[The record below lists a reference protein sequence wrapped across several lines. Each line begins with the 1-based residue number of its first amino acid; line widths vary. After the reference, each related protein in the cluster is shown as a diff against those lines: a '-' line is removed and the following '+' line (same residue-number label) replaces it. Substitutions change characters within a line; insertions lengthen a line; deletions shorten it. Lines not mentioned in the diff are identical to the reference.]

1 MNETLF
7 EDDRDIL
14 MRKLSGRHVDT
25 ETLLSVTPEEIVAAL
40 LIRRKA
46 LKDQLPNIIKNLDNE
61 SEALIPKL
69 TKMKEKNEKIK
80 IKISEIKKR
89 RDVHQKEA
97 GEIWGKIKLIQN
109 ELIESGNMISLDPK
123 WKKERMTE
131 ELEEIEFNIQT
142 VALDHKAEK
151 KMIDAR
157 RNIIRQN
164 ELWLKE
170 RKSSNPQMADFIE
183 KRKKMNTLY
192 KAADKEHREMI
203 RNVNLGE
210 PVHAKYIAIKKELV
224 DINRQNDKA
233 KRLLKNLDRDISYW
247 ENIILDGFDE
257 LMTLAKKVQQGK
269 ESSFASNK
277 NKKAKN
283 DINNIKMEEEE

>member
-1 MNETLF
+1 M
-7 EDDRDIL
+7 
-14 MRKLSGRHVDT
+14 DT
-25 ETLLSVTPEEIVAAL
+25 ESLLSVTPEEIAKTL

-61 SEALIPKL
+61 SEALAPKL
-69 TKMKEKNEKIK
+69 AKIKEKNEKIK
-80 IKISEIKKR
+80 EKISEIKKR
-89 RDVHQKEA
+89 RDNNQKEA
-97 GEIWGKIKLIQN
+97 GEIWKEIKDIQN
-109 ELIESGNMISLDPK
+109 ELTESGNMINLDPK
-123 WKKERMTE
+123 WKKERMME

-170 RKSSNPQMADFIE
+170 RKASNPQMAEFIE
-183 KRKKMNTLY
+183 KRKKMNSLY

-203 RNVNLGE
+203 KNVNLGE
-210 PVHAKYIAIKKELV
+210 PIHAKYVNIKTELV
-224 DINRQNDKA
+224 DIERQRDRA
-233 KRLLKNLDRDISYW
+233 KQLLKNLDRDISYW

-257 LMTLAKKVQQGK
+257 LMTLAMKVQQGGV
-269 ESSFASNK
+269 SSFTSNK
-277 NKKAKN
+277 NKKVKN
-283 DINNIKMEEEE
+283 DNNTTKVEEEE

>member
-1 MNETLF
+1 M
-7 EDDRDIL
+7 
-14 MRKLSGRHVDT
+14 KLSGQHVDT
-25 ETLLSVTPEEIVAAL
+25 ESLLSVTPEEIAKTL

-61 SEALIPKL
+61 SEALAPKL
-69 TKMKEKNEKIK
+69 AKIKEKNEKIK
-80 IKISEIKKR
+80 EKISEIKKR
-89 RDVHQKEA
+89 RDNNQKEA
-97 GEIWGKIKLIQN
+97 GEIWKEIKDIQN
-109 ELIESGNMISLDPK
+109 ELTESGNMINLDPK
-123 WKKERMTE
+123 WKKERMME

-170 RKSSNPQMADFIE
+170 RKASNPQMAEFIE
-183 KRKKMNTLY
+183 KRKKMNSLY

-203 RNVNLGE
+203 KNVNLGE
-210 PVHAKYIAIKKELV
+210 PIHAKYVNIKTELV
-224 DINRQNDKA
+224 DIERQRDRA
-233 KRLLKNLDRDISYW
+233 KQLLKNLDRDISYW

-257 LMTLAKKVQQGK
+257 LMTLAMKVQQGGV
-269 ESSFASNK
+269 SSFTSNK
-277 NKKAKN
+277 NKKVKN
-283 DINNIKMEEEE
+283 DNNTTKVEEEE

>member
-1 MNETLF
+1 M
-7 EDDRDIL
+7 
-14 MRKLSGRHVDT
+14 MKLSRYHVDT
-25 ETLLSVTPEEIVAAL
+25 ESLLSITPKEIAESL
-40 LIRRKA
+40 LIRRRA
-46 LKDQLPNIIKNLDNE
+46 LKEQLPNIIKNLDNE
-61 SEALIPKL
+61 SEALTPKL
-69 TKMKEKNEKIK
+69 AKIREKNQKIN
-80 IKISEIKKR
+80 IKTSEIKKR
-89 RDVHQKEA
+89 RDMFQKEA
-97 GEIWGKIKLIQN
+97 GKIWNKIKDTQN
-109 ELIESGNMISLDPK
+109 KLTESGNMINLDPK
-123 WKKERMTE
+123 WKKERMME

-210 PVHAKYIAIKKELV
+210 PVHAKYIAIKKELA
-224 DINRQNDKA
+224 DINRQNHKA